1 MPRYV
6 ATMAVKGL
14 NKVGKRIKGSNV
26 LIMGL
31 TYKEDVA
38 DIRESPVE
46 QMVGELKEYEVNV
59 FGYDPLLS
67 DAVIRHFGAQPLP
80 RLDKKMDAV
89 IISVAHAP
97 FKMMSVQEILS
108 LMNSEPVIID
118 VRGMVDCGPAV
129 VKGGGVLHDFRV

>member
-1 MPRYV
+1 
-6 ATMAVKGL
+6 
-14 NKVGKRIKGSNV
+14 
-26 LIMGL
+26 
-31 TYKEDVA
+31 
-38 DIRESPVE
+38 
-46 QMVGELKEYEVNV
+46 
-59 FGYDPLLS
+59 LLS

-118 VRGMVDCGPAV
+118 VRGMVDGVAV
-129 VKGGGVLHDFRV
+129 VGDGGYYRKL